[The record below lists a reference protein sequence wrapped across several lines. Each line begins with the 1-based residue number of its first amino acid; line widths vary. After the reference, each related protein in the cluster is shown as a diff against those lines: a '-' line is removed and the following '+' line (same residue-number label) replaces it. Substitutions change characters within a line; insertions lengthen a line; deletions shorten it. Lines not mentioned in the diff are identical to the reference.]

1 MSNES
6 ENKRIDLTQFEG
18 MVEGP
23 WRIVCWERQW
33 YIEQANDDEDC
44 TGLSICELDGI
55 AQRKD
60 PTAKALSATP
70 DLIAELKRMYERE
83 DALVSA
89 IKELYYSEDNT
100 GCSEDLTVVSL
111 VAVLKLRDLTSE

>member
-1 MSNES
+1 MSNE
-6 ENKRIDLTQFEG
+6 RIDLTQFEG
-18 MVEGP
+18 ITSKIWRLEGS
-23 WRIVCWERQW
+23 WWGKTGGDMTRWIVRGDFLEND
-33 YIEQANDDEDC
+33 ANV
-44 TGLSICELDGI
+44 
-55 AQRKD
+55 
-60 PTAKALSATP
+60 ALACAAP
-70 DLIAELKRMYERE
+70 VLLAELKRMYERE